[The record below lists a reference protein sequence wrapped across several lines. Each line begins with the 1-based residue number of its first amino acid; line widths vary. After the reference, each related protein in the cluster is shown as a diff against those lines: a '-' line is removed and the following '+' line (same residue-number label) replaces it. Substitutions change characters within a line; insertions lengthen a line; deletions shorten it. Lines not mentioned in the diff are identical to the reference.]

1 MRRWISQ
8 NNIRLPRGAFFISA
22 LFFFNA
28 VCIVSDNLLI
38 IESFGE
44 MAYNISYLTRVPGTN
59 TLLEDQKRL
68 TVNIEELK
76 KQAETEIADFIAQKI
91 AELNKN
97 TGKEVS
103 EIRFTAREKM
113 TGLESYDVKIKIM

>member
-1 MRRWISQ
+1 MQGASQ
-8 NNIRLPRGAFFISA
+8 RIRERHKEVFCHFGA
-22 LFFFNA
+22 
-28 VCIVSDNLLI
+28 
-38 IESFGE
+38 
-44 MAYNISYLTRVPGTN
+44 
-59 TLLEDQKRL
+59 
-68 TVNIEELK
+68 
-76 KQAETEIADFIAQKI
+76 EIADFIAQKI

>member
-1 MRRWISQ
+1 M
-8 NNIRLPRGAFFISA
+8 
-22 LFFFNA
+22 
-28 VCIVSDNLLI
+28 
-38 IESFGE
+38 
-44 MAYNISYLTRVPGTN
+44 
-59 TLLEDQKRL
+59 
-68 TVNIEELK
+68 NIEELK

-113 TGLESYDVKIKIM
+113 TGLESYYVQSPLFFFRHQNFPVWSFFFLR

>member
-1 MRRWISQ
+1 M
-8 NNIRLPRGAFFISA
+8 
-22 LFFFNA
+22 
-28 VCIVSDNLLI
+28 
-38 IESFGE
+38 
-44 MAYNISYLTRVPGTN
+44 
-59 TLLEDQKRL
+59 
-68 TVNIEELK
+68 NIEELK

-113 TGLESYDVKIKIM
+113 TGLESSSGTGLCHTPAYIA

>member
-1 MRRWISQ
+1 M
-8 NNIRLPRGAFFISA
+8 
-22 LFFFNA
+22 
-28 VCIVSDNLLI
+28 
-38 IESFGE
+38 
-44 MAYNISYLTRVPGTN
+44 
-59 TLLEDQKRL
+59 
-68 TVNIEELK
+68 NIEELK

-113 TGLESYDVKIKIM
+113 TGLESYAVKIKIM

>member
-1 MRRWISQ
+1 M
-8 NNIRLPRGAFFISA
+8 
-22 LFFFNA
+22 
-28 VCIVSDNLLI
+28 
-38 IESFGE
+38 
-44 MAYNISYLTRVPGTN
+44 
-59 TLLEDQKRL
+59 
-68 TVNIEELK
+68 NIEELK

-103 EIRFTAREKM
+103 EIRFTAQKM

>member
-1 MRRWISQ
+1 M
-8 NNIRLPRGAFFISA
+8 
-22 LFFFNA
+22 
-28 VCIVSDNLLI
+28 
-38 IESFGE
+38 
-44 MAYNISYLTRVPGTN
+44 
-59 TLLEDQKRL
+59 
-68 TVNIEELK
+68 NIEELK

-91 AELNKN
+91 AEAEQER

>member
-1 MRRWISQ
+1 M
-8 NNIRLPRGAFFISA
+8 
-22 LFFFNA
+22 
-28 VCIVSDNLLI
+28 
-38 IESFGE
+38 
-44 MAYNISYLTRVPGTN
+44 
-59 TLLEDQKRL
+59 
-68 TVNIEELK
+68 NIEELK
-76 KQAETEIADFIAQKI
+76 TSRNGNRRLYRAKI

>member
-1 MRRWISQ
+1 M
-8 NNIRLPRGAFFISA
+8 
-22 LFFFNA
+22 
-28 VCIVSDNLLI
+28 
-38 IESFGE
+38 
-44 MAYNISYLTRVPGTN
+44 
-59 TLLEDQKRL
+59 
-68 TVNIEELK
+68 NIEELK

-113 TGLESYDVKIKIM
+113 TGLESYDVKIKIMGFCEHHPCEVMFRLLLI